1 MFSSSIR
8 SVLATV
14 LGLASAS
21 FLSSAPA
28 LAQSYRAVQAPGI
41 SPVKAEARQQTIVDI
56 AASAGSFNTLT
67 AALKAADLV
76 EVLAGKGPFTVF
88 APTDEAFAALPEGT
102 LEELLKPENKDK
114 LVKILTY
121 HVVPGAVMSTDLK
134 AGEVA
139 TVEGSD
145 VTIELGQSVKVD
157 NAQVV
162 QADIEASNGVIHV
175 IDRVILPSN

>member
-1 MFSSSIR
+1 MFNSSIR

-28 LAQSYRAVQAPGI
+28 LAQSARAVQAAGI

-76 EVLAGKGPFTVF
+76 EVLAGKGPFTRISHKKC
-88 APTDEAFAALPEGT
+88 ERQLW
-102 LEELLKPENKDK
+102 KPY
-114 LVKILTY
+114 LIWV
-121 HVVPGAVMSTDLK
+121 
-134 AGEVA
+134 
-139 TVEGSD
+139 
-145 VTIELGQSVKVD
+145 
-157 NAQVV
+157 
-162 QADIEASNGVIHV
+162 
-175 IDRVILPSN
+175 